1 MYLLGKVNIRYEDDQ
16 SYIEANFIQNIMHGK
31 IRILDHNNELLGVG
45 SYENGLPNGPFWFYA
60 PFSNQYILA
69 NFEKG
74 VILKQNIALINAKN
88 KSVKIGKLL
97 NETWIENT
105 FDLDEIQISEYNCI
119 KSIKMDYNAKRDGE
133 TLELPL
139 K

>member
-1 MYLLGKVNIRYEDDQ
+1 
-16 SYIEANFIQNIMHGK
+16 MHGK

-69 NFEKG
+69 NFENG
-74 VILKQNIALINAKN
+74 VILGQNIALISGKDKDVN
-88 KSVKIGKLL
+88 VGKLL
-97 NETWIENT
+97 NETWIENA
-105 FDLDEIQISEYNCI
+105 FDLDEIQVSEYNCI
-119 KSIKMDYNAKRDGE
+119 TTIKMDYNVRHDGDI
-133 TLELPL
+133 LELPL